1 MAIIKNGRINIWN
14 AVKKQ
19 FEVVHPETETARITD
34 FADGIVQK
42 LALTSAMTA
51 VTALQTDSWF
61 GKLLKMALTASGVR
75 YNIAD
80 NGYICFGS
88 FLGGL
93 IIQWGNNIT
102 VTGNGYGASMDYPI
116 TFANKALAVIPY
128 DVNVGWTDSAT
139 PYVHAAWYPGEGSDN
154 DGNDRRWARV
164 GFSEKSSLFGEYRYI
179 AIGK

>member
-88 FLGGL
+88 FFCGL
-93 IIQWGNNIT
+93 IIQWGLKPNINDGMVFVSLPLSYETSYLPFTTDWTANTVAPYSIVNSVDYSSLALSGFT
-102 VTGNGYGASMDYPI
+102 VTCENKVPRG
-116 TFANKALAVIPY
+116 FA
-128 DVNVGWTDSAT
+128 W
-139 PYVHAAWYPGEGSDN
+139 
-154 DGNDRRWARV
+154 
-164 GFSEKSSLFGEYRYI
+164 F
-179 AIGK
+179 AIGR

>member
-19 FEVVHPETETARITD
+19 FETVHPETETARITD

-61 GKLLKMALTASGVR
+61 GKLLKMALTASGVK
-75 YNIAD
+75 YNIAQ

-93 IIQWGNNIT
+93 IIQWGQTNAERTTSFNIAFHRT
-102 VTGNGYGASMDYPI
+102 VFVVLVSQRNARYSPAVPGVD
-116 TFANKALAVIPY
+116 FA
-128 DVNVGWTDSAT
+128 DVSLSSFYSYAATSAT
-139 PYVHAAWYPGEGSDN
+139 QSFKDKLWWFSVGE
-154 DGNDRRWARV
+154 
-164 GFSEKSSLFGEYRYI
+164 
-179 AIGK
+179 

>member
-88 FLGGL
+88 FFGGL
-93 IIQWGNNIT
+93 IIQWGET
-102 VTGNGYGASMDYPI
+102 PVPSGYCAVATLPI
-116 TFANKALAVIPY
+116 TAKTLIAVGIGSNIASDPNYIKNVLRLADLDTTSRICFRTSGKESPSV
-128 DVNVGWTDSAT
+128 
-139 PYVHAAWYPGEGSDN
+139 
-154 DGNDRRWARV
+154 
-164 GFSEKSSLFGEYRYI
+164 FYI
-179 AIGK
+179 AICR

>member
-19 FEVVHPETETARITD
+19 FETVHPETETARITD

-61 GKLLKMALTASGVR
+61 GKLLKMALTASGVK
-75 YNIAD
+75 YNIAQ
-80 NGYICFGS
+80 NGYVCFGS

-93 IIQWGNNIT
+93 IIQWGFGKTAQTFTLPISTQWSKVVAFHNGQCPDT
-102 VTGNGYGASMDYPI
+102 VSVKADVVQSTFTVKTLSGAVD
-116 TFANKALAVIPY
+116 A
-128 DVNVGWTDSAT
+128 
-139 PYVHAAWYPGEGSDN
+139 H
-154 DGNDRRWARV
+154 
-164 GFSEKSSLFGEYRYI
+164 YI
-179 AIGK
+179 SIGK

>member
-1 MAIIKNGRINIWN
+1 MALISGGRINIWN
-14 AVKKQ
+14 VVKKQ

-42 LALTSAMTA
+42 LALTSTMTA

-61 GKLLKMALTASGVR
+61 GKLLKMVLTASGVR

-88 FLGGL
+88 FWGGL

-102 VTGNGYGASMDYPI
+102 VTSGGYGASMDYPI

-128 DVNVGWTDSAT
+128 DANIGWTESAI
-139 PYVHAAWYPGEGSDN
+139 PYVHAAWFPGEGSDN
-154 DGNDRRWARV
+154 DRNDRRWARV
-164 GFSEKSSLFGEYRYI
+164 GFSEKSSVFGTYRYI

>member
-88 FLGGL
+88 LFGGL
-93 IIQWGNNIT
+93 IIQWGTAKESTGQYDYRYFNIQT
-102 VTGNGYGASMDYPI
+102 SEILAMVACCNGKGNYVSWVICSDADKFVCGIGDDYASMDYVKWI
-116 TFANKALAVIPY
+116 ALC
-128 DVNVGWTDSAT
+128 
-139 PYVHAAWYPGEGSDN
+139 
-154 DGNDRRWARV
+154 
-164 GFSEKSSLFGEYRYI
+164 K
-179 AIGK
+179 

>member
-34 FADGIVQK
+34 FADGIVRK

-75 YNIAD
+75 YNIAY
-80 NGYICFGS
+80 NGYICFGA
-88 FLGGL
+88 FFGGL
-93 IIQWGNNIT
+93 IIQWGFGKTAQTFTLPISTQWSKVVAFHNGEAPDTISVTTDVVQSKFT
-102 VTGNGYGASMDYPI
+102 VKTLSGAVD
-116 TFANKALAVIPY
+116 A
-128 DVNVGWTDSAT
+128 
-139 PYVHAAWYPGEGSDN
+139 H
-154 DGNDRRWARV
+154 
-164 GFSEKSSLFGEYRYI
+164 YI
-179 AIGK
+179 SIGK